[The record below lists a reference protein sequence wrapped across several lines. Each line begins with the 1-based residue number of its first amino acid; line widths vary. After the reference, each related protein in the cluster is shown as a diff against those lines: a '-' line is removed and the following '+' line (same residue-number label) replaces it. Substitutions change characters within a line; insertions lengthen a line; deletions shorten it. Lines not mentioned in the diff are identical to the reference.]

1 MFPHAGG
8 TATYARQAFGPRA
21 GFLVGCLLEVMVV
34 VAAAAV
40 AIGFGSYARVM
51 FDVPPQV
58 AATELLLVTG
68 AIAWFGV
75 RETVAVTVTLTL
87 VEAAGLLFVIVIGA
101 PHVGTYSLTETAT
114 GIGGV
119 FAGASLVFFAYTG
132 FEQIV
137 TLSDETRDPTRTI
150 PRAILLAIAVSTA
163 LYIAVSIVVV
173 SVIPWQELAA
183 SPAPLRDVMRAA
195 GSTRLA
201 DGIALIALFA
211 TANTVLLL
219 LATGAR
225 LAWGMARQ
233 GLLPPLFGYLDRGRQ
248 TWSFAVAAVTIAA
261 IVFAVSVDIG
271 RVAHLSN
278 FTLFAAFIVVNA
290 AVLRLRFLAPRHDR
304 PVRIRGALRG
314 LPLTPVFGIVIA
326 AVLLVRLDPLVLLGG
341 LAVTFAGL
349 AVSSIALQQEVP
361 DTTSPPPP

>member
-1 MFPHAGG
+1 
-8 TATYARQAFGPRA
+8 
-21 GFLVGCLLEVMVV
+21 
-34 VAAAAV
+34 
-40 AIGFGSYARVM
+40 
-51 FDVPPQV
+51 
-58 AATELLLVTG
+58 
-68 AIAWFGV
+68 
-75 RETVAVTVTLTL
+75 
-87 VEAAGLLFVIVIGA
+87 
-101 PHVGTYSLTETAT
+101 
-114 GIGGV
+114 
-119 FAGASLVFFAYTG
+119 
-132 FEQIV
+132 
-137 TLSDETRDPTRTI
+137 
-150 PRAILLAIAVSTA
+150 
-163 LYIAVSIVVV
+163 
-173 SVIPWQELAA
+173 
-183 SPAPLRDVMRAA
+183 MRAA

-233 GLLPPLFGYLDRGRQ
+233 GLLPPLFGYLDRGQQ
-248 TWSFAVAAVTIAA
+248 TPSFAVVAVTIAA

-271 RVAHLSN
+271 RVAQLSN

-290 AVLRLRFLAPRHDR
+290 AVLRLRLVAPRHDR

>member
-1 MFPHAGG
+1 MFPHAGS

-21 GFLVGCLLEVMVV
+21 AFLVGWLLEVMVV

-51 FDVPPQV
+51 FDVAPQV
-58 AATELLLVTG
+58 AATGLLLVTG

-101 PHVGTYSLTETAT
+101 PHVGTYSLSETAS

-163 LYIAVSIVVV
+163 LYISVSIVVV
-173 SVIPWQELAA
+173 SVIP
-183 SPAPLRDVMRAA
+183 
-195 GSTRLA
+195 
-201 DGIALIALFA
+201 
-211 TANTVLLL
+211 
-219 LATGAR
+219 
-225 LAWGMARQ
+225 
-233 GLLPPLFGYLDRGRQ
+233 
-248 TWSFAVAAVTIAA
+248 
-261 IVFAVSVDIG
+261 
-271 RVAHLSN
+271 
-278 FTLFAAFIVVNA
+278 
-290 AVLRLRFLAPRHDR
+290 
-304 PVRIRGALRG
+304 
-314 LPLTPVFGIVIA
+314 
-326 AVLLVRLDPLVLLGG
+326 
-341 LAVTFAGL
+341 
-349 AVSSIALQQEVP
+349 
-361 DTTSPPPP
+361 